1 MKRFPMEQGQ
11 PSRTALGAASHR
23 AAHQVLERGFIF
35 ADPLAIPILG
45 ADAQAAVRDA
55 VSDPRRR
62 RLRLFIAVRTRFAE
76 DALAAALSS
85 GVSQL
90 VVLGAGLDTYRTTL
104 AERLRIF
111 EVDHPATPAWKRR
124 RLADAAIPVP
134 QSLTLA
140 PVDLERYTLAD
151 GLTAAGFDLTRRTFF
166 TW

>member
-1 MKRFPMEQGQ
+1 MRQGQ

-111 EVDHPATPAWKRR
+111 EVDHPATQAWKRR

-134 QSLTLA
+134 QSLGSPPAEPHSPGVL
-140 PVDLERYTLAD
+140 R
-151 GLTAAGFDLTRRTFF
+151 
-166 TW
+166 